1 MHITQSFDWQKYSV
15 PKQKLT
21 AVTIFL
27 YIVCLDVG
35 EIH

>member
-1 MHITQSFDWQKYSV
+1 MHTTQSFDWQKYFV

-21 AVTIFL
+21 AITIFL

-35 EIH
+35 VTH